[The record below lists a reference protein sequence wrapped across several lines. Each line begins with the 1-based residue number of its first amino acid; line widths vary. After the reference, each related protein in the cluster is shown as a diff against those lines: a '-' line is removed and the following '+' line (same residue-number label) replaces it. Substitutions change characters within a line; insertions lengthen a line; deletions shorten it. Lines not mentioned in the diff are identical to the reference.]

1 MLQFSKFDEFE
12 AKFDVLKSLVTRE
25 ISNLANKLDS
35 LSLILNETSQTL
47 EKRDISNSK
56 LLQDNFELLR

>member
-47 EKRDISNSK
+47 EKRDVSNSK